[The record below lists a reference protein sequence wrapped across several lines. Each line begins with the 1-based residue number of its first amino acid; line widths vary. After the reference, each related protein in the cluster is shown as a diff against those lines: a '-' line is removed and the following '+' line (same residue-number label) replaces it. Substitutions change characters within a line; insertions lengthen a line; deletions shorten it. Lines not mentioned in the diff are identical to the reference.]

1 MLILNAFS
9 CFICKLFAILVNI
22 WLSAHVAWGNMKFS
36 ADKSD
41 HLGSRL
47 PWRYGLLRIDDIS
60 RLAWNWLYLHCP
72 LEKRPTW
79 CTASDHLLSLLYPGV
94 IGQFTGPI
102 PLDGSSIPTCFRLN
116 ITRTQGC
123 FFLHFFWISVLKF
136 GKPLTC
142 RVAAEAAKAAV
153 FHHACKRTSWCRR
166 SAIFGAS

>member
-1 MLILNAFS
+1 MQTICHFGEYLTQCPRGTTKHEVFRWQKRPSRQPLTLKIWTSLERRYLTACMKLIVS
-9 CFICKLFAILVNI
+9 S
-22 WLSAHVAWGNMKFS
+22 LSTGKH
-36 ADKSD
+36 
-41 HLGSRL
+41 
-47 PWRYGLLRIDDIS
+47 
-60 RLAWNWLYLHCP
+60 
-72 LEKRPTW
+72 PTW
-79 CTASDHLLSLLYPGV
+79 CTASDHLLSILYPGV

-102 PLDGSSIPTCFRLN
+102 PFDGSSIPTCFRLN

-123 FFLHFFWISVLKF
+123 FFLHSFWISVLKF